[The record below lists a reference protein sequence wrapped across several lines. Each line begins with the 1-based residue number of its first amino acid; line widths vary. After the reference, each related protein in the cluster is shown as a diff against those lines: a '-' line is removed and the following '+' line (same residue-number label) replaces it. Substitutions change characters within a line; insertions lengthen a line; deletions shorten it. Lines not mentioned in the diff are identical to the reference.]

1 MQLPGRLRL
10 TTLGDL
16 LGALHRACA
25 SGTLELV
32 EVEGARAGRSHRVF
46 FDAGLI
52 QDVDTSLSH
61 PRLGE
66 ILARDGL
73 LSMSALACVARRL
86 LEQPGKRV
94 GEILVEEG
102 LGTADLV
109 AGALRR
115 QRSSRLEALYG
126 LREALIRFRVPRRS
140 PRRKRARS
148 RRCAPRGS
156 SRARAFGERVA
167 RRGAARISEVGRRAA
182 PGSLSERVGLRESA
196 AAVTLRAV
204 ERGVSPA
211 HGLSQRSS
219 ATGSSNSDFSSTS
232 GSLASS
238 SSCRC
243 MPPSTPTLCAPAA
256 LAHRMSCAP
265 SPTITSSL
273 GVSPSF
279 SAM

>member
-52 QDVDTSLSH
+52 EDVDTSLNH

-73 LSMSALACVARRL
+73 LSMFAAGRVARRVI
-86 LEQPGKRV
+86 EQPGKRV

-115 QRSSRLEALYG
+115 QRTSRLEALYS
-126 LREALIRFRVPRRS
+126 LSEALIRFHVPRPRAGFRAAPLS
-140 PRRKRARS
+140 PREFLHGRPRARGQARS
-148 RRCAPRGS
+148 RVSERFTFGS
-156 SRARAFGERVA
+156 SA
-167 RRGAARISEVGRRAA
+167 
-182 PGSLSERVGLRESA
+182 
-196 AAVTLRAV
+196 
-204 ERGVSPA
+204 
-211 HGLSQRSS
+211 
-219 ATGSSNSDFSSTS
+219 
-232 GSLASS
+232 
-238 SSCRC
+238 
-243 MPPSTPTLCAPAA
+243 
-256 LAHRMSCAP
+256 
-265 SPTITSSL
+265 
-273 GVSPSF
+273 
-279 SAM
+279 

>member
-126 LREALIRFRVPRRS
+126 LREALIRFHVPRPRTGYRQTPLS
-140 PRRKRARS
+140 PREFLHGR
-148 RRCAPRGS
+148 P
-156 SRARAFGERVA
+156 RARADFSARVNERFASRGGA
-167 RRGAARISEVGRRAA
+167 RAESARGADAARHAAARALGLLASASRAEVQRAFRKLAAEQHPDRFPNASASEKAQL
-182 PGSLSERVGLRESA
+182 LSRFAQLSA
-196 AAVTLRAV
+196 AYHLLM
-204 ERGVSPA
+204 G
-211 HGLSQRSS
+211 
-219 ATGSSNSDFSSTS
+219 
-232 GSLASS
+232 
-238 SSCRC
+238 
-243 MPPSTPTLCAPAA
+243 
-256 LAHRMSCAP
+256 
-265 SPTITSSL
+265 
-273 GVSPSF
+273 
-279 SAM
+279 